1 MYSLYESLI
10 TLLFLK
16 EYVLKLELLDV
27 YKLDKMQFSR
37 MTEDHWM
44 LTSELLNLIL
54 RWSLW

>member
-37 MTEDHWM
+37 MTEDYWM